1 MNLKGV
7 ISALLAATL
16 LSLSANAQFKEDAF
30 TQSYADP
37 NDTTARDTT
46 DRIFSIKDYAMGL
59 SHKKSVKLGTMFMGS
74 TVLVGGMQIYNKDY
88 WKLPIVYGGI
98 GAGVGLGIYY
108 NSLYKADVTAN
119 AKYKTYSTIA
129 FAGAALTYWGSLM
142 DGAVCYKS
150 GMYPYPPRST
160 VYSLLFP
167 GLGQIYNGE
176 YWKLPIYWG
185 GLAAGFYFYSN
196 NRRNYERYRTIYNAA
211 TSDDETVAKPPYSAE
226 TAKYYRDAYRRLRD
240 YSILAIAGVY
250 LLQVIDANVFAFMQD
265 FEVSDDISMKITP
278 TVITPDYAYKPA
290 MGFSVG
296 LTF

>member
-1 MNLKGV
+1 MKLKGV
-7 ISALLAATL
+7 ILAVLASALL
-16 LSLSANAQFKEDAF
+16 SLNANAQFKEEAF

-37 NDTTARDTT
+37 NDTSARDTT
-46 DRIFSIKDYAMGL
+46 DRIFSIREYAQGL
-59 SHKKSVKLGTMFMGS
+59 AHKRSVKLGTMFMGS

-88 WKLPIVYGGI
+88 WKLPIIYGGI
-98 GAGVGLGIYY
+98 GAGVGLGIHY
-108 NSLYKADVTAN
+108 NKLYKADTDAN
-119 AKYKTYSTIA
+119 AQYKTYSTLA

-142 DGAVCYKS
+142 DGAVCYES

-160 VYSLLFP
+160 IYSLLFP

-185 GLAAGFYFYSN
+185 GLAASYYFYSTN
-196 NRRNYERYRTIYNAA
+196 KRNYERYRTIYHQA
-211 TSDDETVAKPPYSAE
+211 TSDDPSVEKPPYSAE

-265 FEVSDDISMKITP
+265 FEVSDDISLKVTP
-278 TVITPDYAYKPA
+278 TVITPDYAYRPA